1 MSRLLLFR
9 HAKSSWTETAL
20 TDFDRPLA
28 QRGLRA
34 APMMGQYMQAND
46 LLPDRI
52 LCSSALRT
60 RETLAAILPFMRKD
74 MTIELLREIYDA
86 LDDDYRDIIAA
97 HAGQAETLMVI
108 GHNPVIHDTALALV
122 CDGDPGALQH
132 LREGFP
138 TAALA
143 VIEFKAPT
151 AGALEPGSGHLTAFI
166 KPRELEAM
174 LAEHGVA
181 LSQN

>member
-9 HAKSSWTETAL
+9 HAKSSWNETSL

-52 LCSSALRT
+52 LCSSAMRT
-60 RETLAAILPFMRKD
+60 RETLAAILPFFHHDLK
-74 MTIELLREIYDA
+74 IELLREIYDTH
-86 LDDDYRDIIAA
+86 DDDYRALIAA
-97 HAGQAETLMVI
+97 HGGDAETLMVI
-108 GHNPVIHDTALALV
+108 GHNPSIHDTALVLV
-122 CDGDPGALQH
+122 SDGDPGAMQR

-138 TAALA
+138 TGALA
-143 VIEFKAPT
+143 VIDFDEPT
-151 AGALEPGSGHLTAFI
+151 ASTPEPGSGRLVAFI